1 VPDIILSVRRI
12 ERFSVVVG
20 PTGIISIVAIFFPQH
35 MAAWETSNP
44 RKYGSV
50 NPVAPHVSLLPRMTC
65 GSSPGHDKKAA
76 AERQGTRGKNVV
88 SLTRSYTRPYIS
100 KILNINV
107 QFASP
112 VSSILSKWLKPM
124 FLVYV
129 ANPKITFNYSP
140 PRLSVLG
147 MV

>member
-1 VPDIILSVRRI
+1 MPDIILSVRRI

-76 AERQGTRGKNVV
+76 AERQGTPGQKCGQ
-88 SLTRSYTRPYIS
+88 PD
-100 KILNINV
+100 
-107 QFASP
+107 A
-112 VSSILSKWLKPM
+112 
-124 FLVYV
+124 LVY
-129 ANPKITFNYSP
+129 TTLY
-140 PRLSVLG
+140 
-147 MV
+147 